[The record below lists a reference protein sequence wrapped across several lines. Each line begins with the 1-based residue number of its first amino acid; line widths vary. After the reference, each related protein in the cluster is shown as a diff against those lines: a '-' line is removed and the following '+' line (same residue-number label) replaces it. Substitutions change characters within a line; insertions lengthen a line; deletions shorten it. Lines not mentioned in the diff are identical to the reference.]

1 MGQKCPHT
9 GCQEAKLL
17 HLHLKTCPAGAS
29 EAECPMIYH
38 GCDQSRKLLAHYRRC
53 RSARAR
59 QAGGSNGTSSSPT
72 ISHHHCL
79 VCSLVARQARTM
91 LERKVAPSGP
101 AAASTK
107 ESCAKKAAS
116 PRKVSYTVSTEAF
129 SGSVVRRG
137 SLAKMPPPPPKQGEW
152 SGAGVGAVA
161 SLDSLARLYE
171 TAKQLDG
178 DEEEEQPIKHGRDR
192 AVSDAEVFQYKTE
205 QGNSGIDSMED
216 DQQPV
221 LRRERSASCGT
232 VPSPM
237 RKRNSRSQLSCETI
251 EEEPEAKSMFDR
263 VVD

>member
-1 MGQKCPHT
+1 
-9 GCQEAKLL
+9 
-17 HLHLKTCPAGAS
+17 
-29 EAECPMIYH
+29 
-38 GCDQSRKLLAHYRRC
+38 
-53 RSARAR
+53 
-59 QAGGSNGTSSSPT
+59 
-72 ISHHHCL
+72 
-79 VCSLVARQARTM
+79 M

-101 AAASTK
+101 AAGASTK
-107 ESCAKKAAS
+107 EPCAKKMSS

-152 SGAGVGAVA
+152 SGGAGVVGAAA

-178 DEEEEQPIKHGRDR
+178 DEEEEQPIKHGRER

-205 QGNSGIDSMED
+205 QENSGIDSMED

-251 EEEPEAKSMFDR
+251 EEEPESKSMFDR